1 VTAPTPEKIQRYRL
15 DFQTMEAH
23 NSTRMLPQSDGQ
35 LILYGDYMKA
45 MKKKNADHLRHLKL
59 AQIEVLEELIA
70 HMRSRYTS
78 EANPTGSYC
87 NEESLWIA
95 EKIEEIRREIG

>member
-59 AQIEVLEELIA
+59 AQIAVLEEMNA
-70 HMRSRYTS
+70 AMRKQ
-78 EANPTGSYC
+78 NGGPFC
-87 NEESLWIA
+87 NEESEWSNAKIA
-95 EKIEEIRREIG
+95 ALRKELEG